1 MSTFSQFPRCCC
13 AVIFYRGLVLTYSS
27 SYVFSTHI
35 LGYKGQ
41 YQPWEGGFLL
51 GIPLIT
57 LLPQYLVERAKL
69 QLCSI
74 VKHLLV
80 LP

>member
-1 MSTFSQFPRCCC
+1 MPTFYQFPRCRC

-27 SYVFSTHI
+27 SYVFPTHI
-35 LGYKGQ
+35 LRYKGQ
-41 YQPWEGGFLL
+41 YPAWEGGYFL

-57 LLPQYLVERAKL
+57 LLSQYLVERAKL